1 MTDRTPARESWEQFR
16 TRYNRSWL
24 ALQARLLPSTAAVPA
39 GHVASWTGAVVAW
52 IAPPAGGGGGGGT
65 LELDGGGPL
74 TDYGDG
80 SVDGGSP

>member
-1 MTDRTPARESWEQFR
+1 MTAQTPLRENLEQFR
-16 TRYNRSWL
+16 RRYNRSL
-24 ALQARLLPSTAAVPA
+24 LLLQARLLPPTAAVPA

-52 IAPPAGGGGGGGT
+52 VAPPAGGGSGGT

-74 TDYGDG
+74 TAYGDG